1 MSYEAVE
8 WALDIPGLRPG
19 VKLVL
24 VALSERANAKGGS
37 CHPGITELTR
47 RASQSRRR
55 VIAAI
60 HTLEA
65 SGAIRVRRSPS
76 VDGKRRG
83 VNHYELAVGKE
94 IIVPKKPSSTTAKKG
109 TTPVPM
115 GD

>member
-24 VALSERANAKGGS
+24 VALAERANAKGGS

-55 VIAAI
+55 VIEAI
-60 HTLEA
+60 REVEA
-65 SGAIRVRRSPS
+65 IGAIRVRRSPS
-76 VDGKRRG
+76 ADGKRRS

-94 IIVPKKPSSTTAKKG
+94 IIVPKKPSSTAAKKG
-109 TTPVPM
+109 TTVVPA
-115 GD
+115 GN